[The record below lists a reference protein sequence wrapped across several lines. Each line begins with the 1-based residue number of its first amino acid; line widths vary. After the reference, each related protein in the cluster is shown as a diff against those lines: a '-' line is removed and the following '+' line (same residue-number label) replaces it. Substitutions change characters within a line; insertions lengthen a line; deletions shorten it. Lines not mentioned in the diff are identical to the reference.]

1 MPEPP
6 RVSPGEVM
14 CPLDALE
21 DPGSKAFRVVFED
34 GHEVDIFAVRR
45 GDDVYAYV
53 NVCPHQYLPL
63 NWHTDIFLTLDKSKI
78 LCMMHAARFEIDTGE
93 MIYGPVPY
101 PCRLRPVPV
110 TVEEGAVRLD
120 AEGVPRF

>member
-1 MPEPP
+1 MHQPP
-6 RVSPGEVM
+6 RVRPGEVM
-14 CPLDALE
+14 CPLEELE
-21 DPGSKAFRVVFED
+21 DPGSKAFRVVFDD
-34 GHEVDIFAVRR
+34 GHEVDIFAVRK
-45 GDDVYAYV
+45 GGDVYAYV

-78 LCMMHAARFEIDTGE
+78 LCVMHAARFEIETGE

-101 PCRLRPVPV
+101 ACGLRPVPV
-110 TVEEGAVRLD
+110 AIEDGRLRLA